1 MAGKTSGVESR
12 PNSIRIRLRAGGYS
26 ICETLT
32 VAGEPM
38 APTPANLKYAARVVD
53 DIRRRA
59 ALGTFSLAD
68 FFPDSPR
75 AKAAANGAAL
85 GTLLD
90 DWLKSKGTL
99 AEATKSQYASAV
111 RFWKELLG
119 ADTAVTDV
127 TYKTLASKIGSH
139 PWPSAKTHNNYLIAL
154 RGAFDLEYRGENAAK
169 NPAAGLQN
177 MRGIRRLPDPLSA
190 EERDKV
196 LAGMR
201 KRCPNQVVAYFLWQF
216 YTGMRPEE
224 TIALRWSDID
234 TVHQVARVQRVRTFR
249 GSERD
254 GTKTNTV
261 RDVDLMPQAL
271 EALTLMRP
279 ITSML
284 RTDRGKG
291 QDDSPD
297 IFQNPIT
304 GKAWH
309 DERSQRDTF
318 WRPTLKRAG
327 VRYRTAYATRHTFA
341 TAALMAGVPP
351 AYIAAQLGHSVKMLL
366 ERYARWIPGGDGG
379 GARAALAAAFRQ
391 AA

>member
-1 MAGKTSGVESR
+1 M
-12 PNSIRIRLRAGGYS
+12 
-26 ICETLT
+26 
-32 VAGEPM
+32 VAGEPV
-38 APTPANLKYAARVVD
+38 APTPANLKYAARVAD
-53 DIRRRA
+53 DIRRRI
-59 ALGTFSLAD
+59 ALGTFDMAE
-68 FFPDSPR
+68 FFPHSAR
-75 AKAAANGAAL
+75 AQPAQAPTVGN
-85 GTLLD
+85 LLD

-99 AEATKSQYASAV
+99 APASQSQYASAV
-111 RFWKELLG
+111 RFWKTLLG
-119 ADTAVTDV
+119 ASTKVSDV
-127 TYKTLASKIGSH
+127 TYKTLASKIGGH

-177 MRGIRRLPDPLSA
+177 LRAMRRLPDPLGA
-190 EERDKV
+190 DERDKV
-196 LAGMR
+196 LADMR
-201 KRCPNQVVAYFLWQF
+201 KHCPAQVVAYFLWQF

-224 TIALRWSDID
+224 TIALRWSDLD
-234 TVHQVARVQRVRTFR
+234 MVHRVVRVQRVRTFR

-261 RDVDLMPQAL
+261 RDVDLLPQAL
-271 EALTLMRP
+271 EALSLMRP

-284 RTDRGKG
+284 RATRGNG

-318 WRPTLKRAG
+318 WRPSLRRTG

-341 TAALMAGVPP
+341 TAALMGGVPP
-351 AYIAAQLGHSVKMLL
+351 AYIASQLGHSVKMLL
-366 ERYARWIPGGDGG
+366 DRYARWIPGGDGG
-379 GARAALAAAFRQ
+379 GARAAMMVALGVLQ
-391 AA
+391 QKTGT